1 MKGFWI
7 GLSLGLAF
15 VAGAFLSQ
23 SILPQAHAQ
32 KRMVQQRLTQ
42 WEYACF
48 KNDYQGWRPEPVL
61 SSHINKHAK
70 QGWMLSHHEGA
81 PLEYICFK
89 RPRTLTQSRPAAPMP
104 GANMPS
110 SPGLGMPSTPPSPG
124 STFP

>member
-7 GLSLGLAF
+7 GLSLGVAF

-23 SILPQAHAQ
+23 NILPQAHAQ

-61 SSHINKHAK
+61 SSHLNTHSK
-70 QGWMLSHHEGA
+70 QGWLFSHHEGA
-81 PLEYICFK
+81 PQEYICFK
-89 RPRTLTQSRPAAPMP
+89 RPRTLTQVRPQPSNP
-104 GANMPS
+104 GTNMNPGT
-110 SPGLGMPSTPPSPG
+110 GLGMPGAAPAPG